1 MNKSVLIVD
10 DSATLRASVHFTLS
24 EKGYEV
30 FQAENGQQGLQL
42 LAELSGKGGE
52 IGMIITDVNMPV
64 MDGIET
70 LRGLKRIDPDCVVVM
85 LTSLANRQTI
95 DDAAKNGAS
104 NYIRKDAP
112 FEEIGR
118 ALAETIDTC
127 FGSEPPEAGAPPAPF
142 P

>member
-1 MNKSVLIVD
+1 MNFAGSILLVD
-10 DSATLRASVHFTLS
+10 DEAHIRKFISLLLRHLGVKRILEASNGS
-24 EKGYEV
+24 EALEVYEKEK
-30 FQAENGQQGLQL
+30 ADLIL
-42 LAELSGKGGE
+42 L
-52 IGMIITDVNMPV
+52 DVNMPM

-70 LRGLKRIDPDCVVVM
+70 LQGLKRINPNCVVVM

-95 DDAAKNGAS
+95 DEAVKHGAS

-127 FGSEPPEAGAPPAPF
+127 FESDVPDTGAPPQL
-142 P
+142 